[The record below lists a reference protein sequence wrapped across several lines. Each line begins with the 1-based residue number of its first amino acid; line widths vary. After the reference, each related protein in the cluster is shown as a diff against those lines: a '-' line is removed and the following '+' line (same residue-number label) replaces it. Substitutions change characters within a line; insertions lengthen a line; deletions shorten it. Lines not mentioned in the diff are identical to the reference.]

1 MILDL
6 IAWCVFG
13 LIVGA
18 IARLLT
24 PGSDAMGCVGTI
36 VIGII
41 GSVVG
46 GFLGN
51 LLFGNQPADRFRPAG
66 YVGAIIGGIIVL
78 AVLRMLRP
86 RSAV

>member
-1 MILDL
+1 MIVDL

-24 PGSDAMGCVGTI
+24 PGSDSIGCLGTI
-36 VIGII
+36 VVGIV

-51 LLFGNQPADRFRPAG
+51 LLFGDQPANQFRPAG
-66 YVGAIIGGIIVL
+66 YVGAIIGGIVVLVIVRL
-78 AVLRMLRP
+78 LRP
-86 RSAV
+86 PQRI